1 MFCRQIVIGLNSNRP
16 LAYESDN
23 DIKNMTSGMLDKLKD
38 NEKSS
43 ALDYSDDDEERVD
56 IDDESPVLRKTPDRT
71 TSADKSEGKAIKTLC
86 EPRDNRIKIAIK

>member
-1 MFCRQIVIGLNSNRP
+1 MNSNRP

-71 TSADKSEGKAIKTLC
+71 TSADKSEGKAIRTQC
-86 EPRDNRIKIAIK
+86 ELKDNRIKSAIKQMQS